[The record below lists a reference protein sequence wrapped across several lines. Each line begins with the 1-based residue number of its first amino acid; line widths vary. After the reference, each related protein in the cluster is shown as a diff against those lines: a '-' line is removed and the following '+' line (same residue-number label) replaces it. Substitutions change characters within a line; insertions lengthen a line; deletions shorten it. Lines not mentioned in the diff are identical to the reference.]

1 VKNDF
6 SANGCREEYSR
17 EKMMQGPFKH
27 LFEPVMIGR
36 VEIKNRIAMAPM
48 GTGSILVD
56 SEGKLGPRG
65 VEYYLERCR
74 GGVGLII
81 SHACKVENEIDPT
94 KRGLGFPVVSYAA
107 GGPFAELAEA
117 AHAIGAKIFC
127 QLSAGFGRT
136 AHPQILRETPV
147 SASVNPNY
155 WDPSVIC
162 REIGTEE
169 VERLVKAFGPAAE
182 RLAECGIDGIELHGH
197 EGYLFDQFTTA
208 VWNRRTDKYGGE
220 LAARLKFPVEVLQE
234 IKRRVGNNFPVQY
247 RFGLKHYM
255 KGFRDGALPG
265 EKYVEVGRDVEEGL
279 KMARMLEEAGFDAL
293 HVDAGC
299 YDSWYWAHPP
309 GYQKYGCMVDMAAE
323 VKKVVKIPVIAV
335 GRLDVPELAEKV
347 IAESKADLVAIGRG
361 FLSDPH
367 WVKKVEESQQKHIRP
382 CIGCHDGCM
391 DRLVNGKP
399 TSCAVNPASGRE
411 REYTLHRTNWPK
423 KVMVIGGGVAGMEAG
438 RVAALRGHNVVIY
451 EKSDK
456 LGGHLTEAVVMPFKE
471 GEQKLLDW
479 YQTELGDL
487 KVEIRLNTE
496 ATSELVQKSHPDAV
510 IVATGSKYIRLN
522 VPGTDKPNVISP
534 CDFLSG
540 KRPVGQRVVVI
551 GGGQVGCEMSLWLAQ
566 RGKKVTV
573 VEKLNDL
580 LIGRPIPWMNR
591 VMLIDLLKF
600 HKVDTMTGFSL
611 FEVTEDRAVVS
622 DEDSRRETLPADTVI
637 TAVGLEPER
646 EIYRLLRG
654 NLTNLYVIG
663 DAREAKNIMNA
674 IWDAYEVA
682 RTI

>member
-1 VKNDF
+1 
-6 SANGCREEYSR
+6 
-17 EKMMQGPFKH
+17 MMIQGSFKH
-27 LFEPVMIGR
+27 LFEPVRIGGT
-36 VEIKNRIAMAPM
+36 EIKNRIALAPM

-81 SHACKVENEIDPT
+81 SHASKVENEVESL
-94 KRGLGFPVVSYAA
+94 KKGAGFPLVTHVVA
-107 GGPFAELAEA
+107 GPFAELADA
-117 AHAIGAKIFC
+117 AHAFGTKIFV

-136 AHPQILRETPV
+136 AHPRILREKPV

-155 WDPSVIC
+155 WDPTIIC
-162 REIGTEE
+162 REVTTEE

-182 RLAECGIDGIELHGH
+182 LLAECGIDGIELHGH

-208 VWNRRTDKYGGE
+208 VWNRRADKYGGD
-220 LAARLKFPVEVLQE
+220 LVGRLNFPVEVLQE
-234 IKRRVGNNFPVQY
+234 IKRRVGKSFPVQY

-255 KGFRDGALPG
+255 KDLRSGALPG
-265 EKYVEVGRDVEEGL
+265 EKYVEAGRDIEEGL
-279 KMARMLEEAGFDAL
+279 KMARMLEEAGFDAF

-335 GRLDVPELAEKV
+335 GRLDIPELAEKV
-347 IAESKADLVAIGRG
+347 ITDGKADLVAIGRG

-367 WVKKVEESQQKHIRP
+367 WARKVEEGRQKHIRP
-382 CIGCHDGCM
+382 CVGCHDGCM
-391 DRLVNGKP
+391 GRLVVGKP

-411 REYTLHRTNWPK
+411 KDYALSPANQSK

-438 RVAALRGHNVVIY
+438 RVAALRGHKVVIY
-451 EKSDK
+451 EKSDE
-456 LGGHLTEAVVMPFKE
+456 LGGHVTEAVVMPFKE

-479 YQTELGDL
+479 YRTELGDL
-487 KVEIRLNTE
+487 KVEIRLKTE
-496 ATSELVQKSHPDAV
+496 VTSEIVHMNNADAV
-510 IVATGSKYIRLN
+510 VVATGSKYVRLN
-522 VPGTDKPNVISP
+522 VPGADRPSVISA

-540 KRPVGQRVVVI
+540 KAQVGQRVVVI
-551 GGGQVGCEMSLWLAQ
+551 GGGQVGCEISLWLSQ
-566 RGKKVTV
+566 QGKKVTV
-573 VEKLNDL
+573 VEKLDDL

-591 VMLIDLLKF
+591 VMLLDLLKF
-600 HKVDTMTGFSL
+600 HRVEVMTNFSL
-611 FEVTEDRAVVS
+611 FEVTDKGAVVVNK
-622 DEDSRRETLPADTVI
+622 DSLKETLPADTI
-637 TAVGLEPER
+637 IIAVGLEAER
-646 EIYRLLRG
+646 GLYRMLQG
-654 NLTNLYVIG
+654 NLTSLYLIG

>member
-1 VKNDF
+1 
-6 SANGCREEYSR
+6 
-17 EKMMQGPFKH
+17 MMTQGPFKH
-27 LFEPVMIGR
+27 LFEPVRIGGT
-36 VEIKNRIAMAPM
+36 EIKNRIALAPM

-81 SHACKVENEIDPT
+81 SHASKVENEIDPL
-94 KRGLGFPVVSYAA
+94 KRGSGFPLITHVVE
-107 GGPFAELAEA
+107 GPIAELADA
-117 AHAIGAKIFC
+117 AHAFGTKIFV

-136 AHPQILRETPV
+136 ANPRILRETPV

-155 WDPSVIC
+155 WDPTIIC
-162 REIGTEE
+162 REVTTEE
-169 VERLVKAFGPAAE
+169 VERLVKAFGPAAKL
-182 RLAECGIDGIELHGH
+182 LAECGIDGIELHGH

-220 LAARLKFPVEVLQE
+220 LVDRLNFPIEVLQE
-234 IKRRVGNNFPVQY
+234 IKRRVGRSFPVQY

-255 KGFRDGALPG
+255 KGLRSGALPG
-265 EKYVEVGRDVEEGL
+265 EKYVEAGRDIEEGL

-309 GYQKYGCMVDMAAE
+309 GYQGYGCMVDMAAE

-347 IAESKADLVAIGRG
+347 ITEGKADLVAIGRG

-367 WVKKVEESQQKHIRP
+367 WAKKVEEGQQKHIRP
-382 CIGCHDGCM
+382 CVGCHDGCM
-391 DRLVNGKP
+391 GRLVVGKP

-411 REYTLHRTNWPK
+411 KDYALSPARRSK

-438 RVAALRGHNVVIY
+438 RVAALRGHKVVIY

-456 LGGHLTEAVVMPFKE
+456 LGGHVTEAVVMPFKE

-479 YQTELGDL
+479 FKTELGDL
-487 KVEIRLNTE
+487 KVEIRLRTE
-496 ATSELVQKSHPDAV
+496 VTPEIVHKNNPDAV
-510 IVATGSKYIRLN
+510 IVATGSKYLRLN
-522 VPGTDKPNVISP
+522 VPGADRPSVISA

-540 KRPVGQRVVVI
+540 KAQVGERVVVI
-551 GGGQVGCEMSLWLAQ
+551 GGGQVGCEISLWLSQ
-566 RGKKVTV
+566 QGKKVTV
-573 VEKLNDL
+573 VEKLDDL
-580 LIGRPIPWMNR
+580 LVGRPIPWMNR
-591 VMLIDLLKF
+591 VMLLDLLKF
-600 HKVDTMTGFSL
+600 HKVEVMTNASL
-611 FEVTEDRAVVS
+611 SEVTDKGAVVVNK
-622 DEDSRRETLPADTVI
+622 DSRIETLPADTVI
-637 TAVGLEPER
+637 IAVGLESEQG
-646 EIYRLLRG
+646 IYRLLQG
-654 NLTNLYVIG
+654 NLTSLYLIG

-682 RTI
+682 RAI

>member
-1 VKNDF
+1 
-6 SANGCREEYSR
+6 
-17 EKMMQGPFKH
+17 MMTQGPFKH
-27 LFEPVMIGR
+27 LFEPVRIGGT
-36 VEIKNRIAMAPM
+36 EIKNRIALAPM

-81 SHACKVENEIDPT
+81 SHASKVENEIDPL
-94 KRGLGFPVVSYAA
+94 KRGSGFPLITHVVE
-107 GGPFAELAEA
+107 GPIAELADA
-117 AHAIGAKIFC
+117 AHAFGTKIFV

-136 AHPQILRETPV
+136 ANPRILRETPV

-155 WDPSVIC
+155 WDPTIIC
-162 REIGTEE
+162 REVTTEE
-169 VERLVKAFGPAAE
+169 VERLVKAFGPAAKL
-182 RLAECGIDGIELHGH
+182 LAECGIDGIELHGH

-220 LAARLKFPVEVLQE
+220 LVDRLNFPIEVLQE
-234 IKRRVGNNFPVQY
+234 IKRRVGRSFPVQY

-255 KGFRDGALPG
+255 KGLRSGALPG
-265 EKYVEVGRDVEEGL
+265 EKYVEAGRDIEEGL

-309 GYQKYGCMVDMAAE
+309 GYQGYGCMVDMAAE

-347 IAESKADLVAIGRG
+347 ITEGKADLVAIGRG

-367 WVKKVEESQQKHIRP
+367 WAKKVEEGQQKHIRP
-382 CIGCHDGCM
+382 CVGCHDGCM
-391 DRLVNGKP
+391 GRLVVGKP

-411 REYTLHRTNWPK
+411 KDYALSPARRSK

-438 RVAALRGHNVVIY
+438 RVAALRGHKVVIY

-456 LGGHLTEAVVMPFKE
+456 LGGHVTEAVVMPFKE

-479 YQTELGDL
+479 FKTELGDL
-487 KVEIRLNTE
+487 KVEIRLRTE
-496 ATSELVQKSHPDAV
+496 VTPEIVHKNNPDAV
-510 IVATGSKYIRLN
+510 IVATGSKYVRLN
-522 VPGTDKPNVISP
+522 VPGADRPSVISA

-540 KRPVGQRVVVI
+540 KAQVGERVVVI
-551 GGGQVGCEMSLWLAQ
+551 GGGQVGCEISLWLSQ
-566 RGKKVTV
+566 QGKKVTV
-573 VEKLNDL
+573 VEKLDDL
-580 LIGRPIPWMNR
+580 LVGRPIPWMNR
-591 VMLIDLLKF
+591 VMLLDLLKF
-600 HKVDTMTGFSL
+600 HKVEVMTNASL
-611 FEVTEDRAVVS
+611 SEVTDKGAVVVNK
-622 DEDSRRETLPADTVI
+622 DSRIETLPADTVI
-637 TAVGLEPER
+637 IAVGLESEQG
-646 EIYRLLRG
+646 IYRLLQG
-654 NLTNLYVIG
+654 NLTSLYLIG

-682 RTI
+682 RSI

>member
-1 VKNDF
+1 
-6 SANGCREEYSR
+6 
-17 EKMMQGPFKH
+17 MQGSFKH
-27 LFEPVMIGR
+27 LFKPVRIGR
-36 VEIKNRIAMAPM
+36 VEIKNRIALAPM

-81 SHACKVENEIDPT
+81 SHASKVENEIDPL
-94 KRGLGFPVVSYAA
+94 KRGTGFPVVSHIVE
-107 GGPFAELAEA
+107 GPFAELADA
-117 AHAIGAKIFC
+117 AHAFGTKIFV

-136 AHPQILRETPV
+136 AHPRILREKPV

-155 WDPSVIC
+155 WDSTIIC
-162 REIGTEE
+162 REVTTEE
-169 VERLVKAFGPAAE
+169 VERLVKAFGPAADL
-182 RLAECGIDGIELHGH
+182 LAECGIDGIELHGH

-220 LAARLKFPVEVLQE
+220 LADRLNFPIEALRE
-234 IKRRVGNNFPVQY
+234 IKRRVGKSFPVQY

-255 KGFRDGALPG
+255 KGLRSGALPG
-265 EKYVEVGRDVEEGL
+265 EKYVEAGRDVEEGL
-279 KMARMLEEAGFDAL
+279 KMAKMLEQAGFDAL

-309 GYQKYGCMVDMAAE
+309 GYQEYGCMVDMAAE
-323 VKKVVKIPVIAV
+323 VRKVVKIPVIAV

-347 IAESKADLVAIGRG
+347 IAEGKADLVAIGRG

-367 WVKKVEESQQKHIRP
+367 WARKVEEGRQKHIRP
-382 CIGCHDGCM
+382 CVGCHDGCM
-391 DRLVNGKP
+391 GRLVVGKP

-411 REYTLHRTNWPK
+411 RDYALSPADQSK
-423 KVMVIGGGVAGMEAG
+423 KLMVVGGGIAGMEAG
-438 RVAALRGHNVVIY
+438 RVAALRGHKVVIY
-451 EKSDK
+451 EKSDD
-456 LGGHLTEAVVMPFKE
+456 LGGHVREAVNMPFKV

-479 YQTELGDL
+479 YKTELDDL
-487 KVEIRLNTE
+487 RVEIRLKTE
-496 ATSELVQKSHPDAV
+496 VTSELIHKNNPEAV

-522 VPGTDKPNVISP
+522 VPGADRQSVISA

-540 KRPVGQRVVVI
+540 KTQVGQRVIVI
-551 GGGQVGCEMSLWLAQ
+551 GGGQVGCEMSLWLSQ
-566 RGKKVTV
+566 QGKKVTV
-573 VEKLNDL
+573 VEKLDDL

-591 VMLIDLLKF
+591 VMLLDLLKF
-600 HKVDTMTGFSL
+600 HKVDTMTNYSL
-611 FEVTEDRAVVS
+611 SEVTDKGAVLNHK
-622 DEDSRRETLPADTVI
+622 DSRRENIPADTI
-637 TAVGLEPER
+637 IIAVGLESER
-646 EIYRLLRG
+646 GIYRRLQG
-654 NLTNLYVIG
+654 NLTNLYLIG

>member
-1 VKNDF
+1 
-6 SANGCREEYSR
+6 
-17 EKMMQGPFKH
+17 MTMQSSFKH
-27 LFEPVMIGR
+27 LFEPVRIGR
-36 VEIKNRIAMAPM
+36 TEIKNRIALAPM

-81 SHACKVENEIDPT
+81 SHASKVENEIDPL
-94 KRGLGFPVVSYAA
+94 KRGTGFPVVTHAVE
-107 GGPFAELAEA
+107 GPFAELADA
-117 AHAIGAKIFC
+117 AHAFGTKIFV

-136 AHPQILRETPV
+136 AHPRILRDKPV

-155 WDPSVIC
+155 WDPTIIC
-162 REIGTEE
+162 REVTTEE

-182 RLAECGIDGIELHGH
+182 ILAQCGIDGIELHGH

-208 VWNRRTDKYGGE
+208 VWNHRTDRYGGD
-220 LAARLKFPVEVLQE
+220 LVDRLKFPVEVLQE
-234 IKRRVGNNFPVQY
+234 IRRRVGKNFPVQY
-247 RFGLKHYM
+247 RFGLKHYI
-255 KGFRDGALPG
+255 KGLRSGALPG
-265 EKYVEVGRDVEEGL
+265 EKYEEAGRDVEEGL
-279 KMARMLEEAGFDAL
+279 KMAKMLEEAGFDAL

-335 GRLDVPELAEKV
+335 GRLDVPELAGRV
-347 IAESKADLVAIGRG
+347 IAEGKADLVAIGRG

-367 WVKKVEESQQKHIRP
+367 WARKVEEGRQKHIRP
-382 CIGCHDGCM
+382 CVGCHDGCM
-391 DRLVNGKP
+391 GRLVVGKP

-411 REYTLHRTNWPK
+411 KDYALSPANKSK
-423 KVMVIGGGVAGMEAG
+423 KVMVIGGGVAGMEAC
-438 RVAALRGHNVVIY
+438 RVAALRGHKVVIY

-456 LGGHLTEAVVMPFKE
+456 LGGHVTEAVVMPFKE

-479 YQTELGDL
+479 YKTELGDL
-487 KVEIRLNTE
+487 KVEIRLK
-496 ATSELVQKSHPDAV
+496 SEVTPELIHKNNPDAV

-522 VPGTDKPNVISP
+522 VPGGDRPSVISA

-540 KRPVGQRVVVI
+540 KTQVGQRVVVI
-551 GGGQVGCEMSLWLAQ
+551 GGGQVGCEISLWLSQ
-566 RGKKVTV
+566 QGKKVTV
-573 VEKLNDL
+573 VEKLDDL
-580 LIGRPIPWMNR
+580 LVGRPIPWMNR
-591 VMLIDLLKF
+591 VMLLDLLKF
-600 HKVDTMTGFSL
+600 HKVDIMTNSSL
-611 FEVTEDRAVVS
+611 SEVIDKGAVVINK
-622 DEDSRRETLPADTVI
+622 DSRRDTLPADTI
-637 TAVGLEPER
+637 IIAVGLQPEQG
-646 EIYRLLRG
+646 IYRLLQG
-654 NLTNLYVIG
+654 NLTNLYLIG

>member
-1 VKNDF
+1 
-6 SANGCREEYSR
+6 
-17 EKMMQGPFKH
+17 MMTQGPFKH
-27 LFEPVMIGR
+27 LFEPVKIGR
-36 VEIKNRIAMAPM
+36 VEIKNRIALAPM

-81 SHACKVENEIDPT
+81 SHASKVENEIESLR
-94 KRGLGFPVVSYAA
+94 RGAGFPLITHVVA
-107 GGPFAELAEA
+107 GPFAELADT
-117 AHAIGAKIFC
+117 AHAFGTKIFV

-136 AHPQILRETPV
+136 ANPRILRDKPV

-155 WDPSVIC
+155 WDPTIIC
-162 REIGTEE
+162 REVTTEE
-169 VERLVKAFGPAAE
+169 VETLVKAFGPAAE
-182 RLAECGIDGIELHGH
+182 LLAECGIDGVELHGH

-220 LAARLKFPVEVLQE
+220 LADRLNFSIEVLQE
-234 IKRRVGNNFPVQY
+234 IKRRVGKSFPVQY

-255 KGFRDGALPG
+255 KGLRSGALPG
-265 EKYVEVGRDVEEGL
+265 ERYVEAGRDIEEGL

-347 IAESKADLVAIGRG
+347 IAEGKADLVAIGRG

-367 WVKKVEESQQKHIRP
+367 WARKVEEGRQKHIRP
-382 CIGCHDGCM
+382 CVGCHDGCM
-391 DRLVNGKP
+391 GRLVVGKP

-411 REYTLHRTNWPK
+411 KEYALSPTNQSK

-438 RVAALRGHNVVIY
+438 RVAALRGHRVVIY

-456 LGGHLTEAVVMPFKE
+456 LGGHVTEAVAMPFKE
-471 GEQKLLDW
+471 GEQKLLEW

-487 KVEIRLNTE
+487 KVEIRLKTE
-496 ATSELVQKSHPDAV
+496 VTPEIIQKSSPEV
-510 IVATGSKYIRLN
+510 VVVATGSKPIRLN
-522 VPGTDKPNVISP
+522 VPGADRPSVINA
-534 CDFLSG
+534 CDFLAR
-540 KRPVGQRVVVI
+540 KEQAGQRVVVV
-551 GGGQVGCEMSLWLAQ
+551 GGGQVGCEVGLWLSQ
-566 RGKKVTV
+566 QGRKVTV
-573 VEKLNDL
+573 VEKLDDL
-580 LIGRPIPWMNR
+580 LIGARPIPWMNR
-591 VMLIDLLKF
+591 VMLLDLLKF
-600 HKVDTMTGFSL
+600 HKVEVMTDTSL
-611 FEVTEDRAVVS
+611 FEVTDKGAVVIHK
-622 DEDSRRETLPADTVI
+622 DSRRETLPADTVI
-637 TAVGLEPER
+637 IAVGLESEQG
-646 EIYRLLRG
+646 IYRQIQG
-654 NLTNLYVIG
+654 SLTNLYLIG

>member
-1 VKNDF
+1 MKNL
-6 SANGCREEYSR
+6 C
-17 EKMMQGPFKH
+17 KH
-27 LFEPVMIGR
+27 LFESVKIGR
-36 VEIKNRIAMAPM
+36 VEIKNRIALAPM

-81 SHACKVENEIDPT
+81 SHASKVENEVESL
-94 KRGLGFPVVSYAA
+94 KKGAGFPLVTHVVA
-107 GGPFAELAEA
+107 GPFAELADA
-117 AHAIGAKIFC
+117 AHAFGTKIFV

-136 AHPQILRETPV
+136 AHPRILRETPV

-155 WDPSVIC
+155 WDPTIIC
-162 REIGTEE
+162 REVTTEE
-169 VERLVKAFGPAAE
+169 VERLVKAFGPAAK
-182 RLAECGIDGIELHGH
+182 LLSECGIDGIELHGH

-208 VWNRRTDKYGGE
+208 VWNRRTDKYGGD
-220 LAARLKFPVEVLQE
+220 LADRLKFPIEVLQE
-234 IKRRVGNNFPVQY
+234 IKGEVGKSFPVQY

-255 KGFRDGALPG
+255 KGLRSGALPG
-265 EKYVEVGRDVEEGL
+265 EKYAEAGRNIEEGL

-347 IAESKADLVAIGRG
+347 IAEGKADLVAIGRG

-367 WVKKVEESQQKHIRP
+367 WAKKVEEGRQKHIRP
-382 CIGCHDGCM
+382 CVGCHDGCM
-391 DRLVNGKP
+391 GRLVVGKP

-411 REYTLHRTNWPK
+411 KDYALSPANQSK

-438 RVAALRGHNVVIY
+438 RVAALRGHKVVIY

-456 LGGHLTEAVVMPFKE
+456 LGGHVTEAVVMPFKE

-479 YQTELGDL
+479 YRTELGDL
-487 KVEIRLNTE
+487 KVEIRLKTE
-496 ATSELVQKSHPDAV
+496 VTSEIVHKNNADAV
-510 IVATGSKYIRLN
+510 VVATGSKPIGLN
-522 VPGTDKPNVISP
+522 VPGVDRPSVINA
-534 CDFLSG
+534 CDFLAG
-540 KRPVGQRVVVI
+540 KGQSGQRVVVV
-551 GGGQVGCEMSLWLAQ
+551 GGGQVGCEISLWLSQ
-566 RGKKVTV
+566 QGKKVTV
-573 VEKLNDL
+573 VEKLDDL
-580 LIGRPIPWMNR
+580 LIGARPIPWMNR
-591 VMLIDLLKF
+591 VMLLDLLKF
-600 HKVDTMTGFSL
+600 HRVEVMTNFSL
-611 FEVTEDRAVVS
+611 FEVTDKGAVVVNK
-622 DEDSRRETLPADTVI
+622 DSSRETLLADTVI
-637 TAVGLEPER
+637 IAVGLESEQG
-646 EIYRLLRG
+646 IYRLLQG
-654 NLTNLYVIG
+654 NITSLYLIG